1 MQNDTAHK
9 DIHCSFICYGKS
21 LEIIQTSSNKG
32 WLNKLCCS
40 HAMESPRCSLENK
53 MKQNEEHLLVVIW
66 KDFQERL
73 SEKKK
78 WYREVVYS
86 FYVSKE
92 AKKEYTY
99 TYILNL
105 HMFA

>member
-32 WLNKLCCS
+32 WLNKLCYS
-40 HAMESPRCSLENK
+40 HAMESPCCSLENK
-53 MKQNEEHLLVVIW
+53 TKQNEEYLLVVIW
-66 KDFQERL
+66 KDFQDRL

-78 WYREVVYS
+78 QGTEKLYAP
-86 FYVSKE
+86 F
-92 AKKEYTY
+92 
-99 TYILNL
+99 
-105 HMFA
+105 M